1 MKNKVNR
8 LNNRLRSRTRLT
20 YKRIVALSLY
30 GTAFIILITI
40 VFNLADIK
48 KSKANA
54 VEIIEVDEQQFT
66 TEMSIPAP
74 LIKNQKL
81 AGPNTIF
88 IHKVKKS
95 EDISSLKDE

>member
-1 MKNKVNR
+1 MKNKENR
-8 LNNRLRSRTRLT
+8 LRNRLRSRPRLT
-20 YKRIVALSLY
+20 YKRVLIISIY
-30 GTAFIILITI
+30 GTALLIILTV
-40 VFNLADIK
+40 VFNLAEIK

-66 TEMSIPAP
+66 TEMSVPAP

-88 IHKVKKS
+88 IHNVKKS
-95 EDISSLKDE
+95 EDIPSSKNE

>member
-20 YKRIVALSLY
+20 YKRIVVLSLY
-30 GTAFIILITI
+30 GTVLIILLTI

-48 KSKANA
+48 KSNANA
-54 VEIIEVDEQQFT
+54 VEIREVDEQQFT
-66 TEMSIPAP
+66 TEMSVFAP

-95 EDISSLKDE
+95 EEIPSSKNE

>member
-1 MKNKVNR
+1 MKNKENR
-8 LNNRLRSRTRLT
+8 LSNRLRSRPRLT
-20 YKRIVALSLY
+20 YKRVLIISIY
-30 GTAFIILITI
+30 GTALLIILTV
-40 VFNLADIK
+40 VFNLAEIK

-66 TEMSIPAP
+66 TEMSVPAP

-88 IHKVKKS
+88 IHNVKKS
-95 EDISSLKDE
+95 EDIPSSKNE

>member
-1 MKNKVNR
+1 MKNKENK
-8 LNNRLRSRTRLT
+8 LSNRLRIRSRIS
-20 YKRIVALSLY
+20 YKRILIISIY
-30 GTAFIILITI
+30 GTALLIILTV
-40 VFNLADIK
+40 VFNLAEIK

-66 TEMSIPAP
+66 TEMSVPAP

-95 EDISSLKDE
+95 EDIPSSKNE